1 MLKVSRSIYEGGC
14 CFTLCNVF
22 VPSQIMHKWGSEY
35 NLAQQMC
42 FYSGFIDYCRWSA
55 KPRTKFYLRPS
66 LCGQVL
72 VVPTVGQVKAKR
84 RPSVDQ
90 VRLAQCLLMCG
101 GRAGS
106 NWGSAFSCLSP
117 QMHLSQ
123 GNPVTTT
130 LLLEPDSPNIQL
142 WFCFWHPPLSS
153 YGRGEEGGRGRTCMQ
168 RELSSRAAA
177 CWFMFMFACW
187 LVVVSILVIPIASH
201 NDKRLFQLSV
211 VGRKLSAVS
220 WNKKKCCRLLLIWKG
235 TKCPFIW
242 YGPSWDYKNH
252 VLSVY

>member
-55 KPRTKFYLRPS
+55 MPRTKFYLRPS

-106 NWGSAFSCLSP
+106 NWGSASSCLSP

-153 YGRGEEGGRGRTCMQ
+153 YGRGEEGGRGENLCATWALLKGCSV
-168 RELSSRAAA
+168 LVYVYVYVY
-177 CWFMFMFACW
+177 
-187 LVVVSILVIPIASH
+187 VVVLASIGVNTGDS
-201 NDKRLFQLSV
+201 DRL
-211 VGRKLSAVS
+211 
-220 WNKKKCCRLLLIWKG
+220 
-235 TKCPFIW
+235 P
-242 YGPSWDYKNH
+242 
-252 VLSVY
+252 